1 MKALNN
7 ILLIFACVV
16 MMSCSKDDDE
26 FMPINES
33 LAMSTTMEAVDM
45 GLRVDWASCNV
56 GAKTP
61 TKYGG
66 HYC

>member
-33 LAMSTTMEAVDM
+33 LAMSTTMEEI
-45 GLRVDWASCNV
+45 GRASCRERV
-56 GAKTP
+56 
-61 TKYGG
+61 
-66 HYC
+66 

>member
-7 ILLIFACVV
+7 ILLVFVCIA

-33 LAMSTTMEAVDM
+33 LAMSTVM
-45 GLRVDWASCNV
+45 
-56 GAKTP
+56 
-61 TKYGG
+61 
-66 HYC
+66 